1 MEKTFYP
8 YIEDDNFKDNHY
20 DVNYSLQT
28 KKNLNNLHSIAYNR
42 KTYNQGKKEN
52 FDNKN
57 DNNDKNDSY
66 VWGVNSSDNIYRK
79 KETDN
84 NWQKIN
90 GGLSN
95 VTASNENYV
104 WGVNS
109 KDDIYVCKKPCN
121 NAEWNQINGSL
132 KQVSGGEK
140 EVWGINESN
149 NIYKRNVDGSGS
161 WKGMKGVLS
170 NISASGKDYIWGVND
185 LIEEIKLRIK
195 IVISTKAYSNFTI
208 SGKINNITL
217 LGDNGTVSPL
227 INVSNIDSTNNGTTL
242 IVDMNISKDVK
253 NISAIQFDINDT
265 PFLITNVDIQIKDAF
280 DNYQNIISSKNNKF
294 INKKDN
300 TYTFSTFDLSK
311 EIPRIYRCKTDCN
324 GDWEYI
330 KGDMDM
336 VSGGSQDVWGLKNGS
351 IFKRSISKKD
361 ADWVQVP
368 GSLKWISASSDN
380 YVWGVDDGHIFKC
393 KQPCNDGDWNIVPG
407 SLKQISG
414 GYERMEIKN
423 NNTEDDLFTRIAK
436 QKDEINKQ
444 YKQSIG
450 GVTGGGDGGMEEEEG
465 NNLTKDGYLLLARQ
479 TMNGIF
485 FPKNTL
491 DSSQFNQD
499 KINELN
505 YMNGKLLTDNFKFNG
520 KYTFKL
526 VWPQSNLKKQIWK
539 QSSNPFK
546 SNTVSG
552 YEPIEVNY
560 NNNFWGGLRNGV
572 GDTVLSGS
580 MNGDWFYAVGTFSIW
595 NGGTSGI
602 GIPGPNKAVPQV
614 ELYVKKNKYVAPKTN
629 LALDLEIECGADYEK
644 NTPCCGQSGTTVDP
658 KYICPAEKPI
668 CTDYI
673 FGSKWGKCVSSN
685 DKNSLNLNMN
695 QRNYN
700 LTFYASGRS
709 SQDGPN
715 KIQIYAGNNSILT
728 FTPPKD
734 IWKKY
739 EVAFINNSDNFDLR
753 FMGLIKEGDHSS
765 AITGIHLLMN
775 NITVFNNNFSD
786 PQLQFNS
793 YEYITSNNKKIPG
806 WTFEASLINNS
817 SAWGYKI
824 PYPDGN
830 QAVSIQMQG
839 YIIKN
844 ININNPNNINNNTNN
859 SNKKMDALNKDMS
872 HYKTLSNNLTIPT
885 QNDVSVKALSKSVGV
900 KKTSLGNFDI
910 NQSSIIDFYENFSN
924 SGDSLNVRVGEQLN
938 SDSEDEDDEINT
950 LELGNLTLDKL
961 QNKNKGLIQKYEI
974 QVNQLKEISEKEKL
988 YNKNSKM
995 LQIVQ
1000 ARNSFKRKII
1010 STLIASIF
1018 FFLII
1023 TIATFV
1029 YYKRTLK

>member
-8 YIEDDNFKDNHY
+8 YIEDDNFKDQHY
-20 DVNYSLQT
+20 DANYPLQS
-28 KKNLNNLHSIAYNR
+28 KEKFNNLRPVAHNP
-42 KTYNQGKKEN
+42 KTYNQYNQTSSFNQKQKES

-57 DNNDKNDSY
+57 ENY

-95 VTASNENYV
+95 VSASNENYV
-104 WGVNS
+104 WGVNAN
-109 KDDIYVCKKPCN
+109 DNIYICKKPCS
-121 NAEWNQINGSL
+121 NAEWKQINGGL

-140 EVWGINESN
+140 EVWGINASN

-161 WKGMKGVLS
+161 WKEMKGTLT

-185 LIEEIKLRIK
+185 LIDEIKLRIK

-217 LGDNGTVSPL
+217 LGDNGIVSPL
-227 INVSNIDSTNNGTTL
+227 INVSNIDPTNNGTTL
-242 IVDMNISKDVK
+242 TVDMNISKDVK

-294 INKKDN
+294 IKKTDN
-300 TYTFSTFDLSK
+300 TYTFTTFDLSK

-324 GDWEYI
+324 GEWEYI

-336 VSGGSQDVWGLKNGS
+336 VSAGSKDVWGLKNGS

-368 GSLKWISASSDN
+368 GSLKWVSASSDN
-380 YVWGVDDGHIFKC
+380 YVWGVNNNDQIFKC
-393 KQPCNDGDWNIVPG
+393 KQPCNDGDWNLIPG

-414 GYERMEIKN
+414 GYEQMEIKN
-423 NNTEDDLFTRIAK
+423 DNTDDDLYTRIAK
-436 QKDEINKQ
+436 QKEEINKQ
-444 YKQSIG
+444 YKLASG
-450 GVTGGGDGGMEEEEG
+450 LGSGAEEEEDEG
-465 NNLTKDGYLLLARQ
+465 ITKDGYLLLARQ

-491 DSSQFNQD
+491 DTSQFNQD
-499 KINELN
+499 KTNELN
-505 YMNGKLLTDNFKFNG
+505 YMNGKLLNDNFKFNG

-526 VWPQSNLKKQIWK
+526 VWPQSNLKNQIWK

-552 YEPIEVNY
+552 YEPVDVNY

-595 NGGTSGI
+595 NGGSAGI

-614 ELYVKKNKYVAPKTN
+614 ELYVKKNKYVPPKPN
-629 LALDLEIECGADYEK
+629 LALDLEIECGADFGK
-644 NTPCCGQSGTTVDP
+644 STPCCGQSGTTVDP
-658 KYICPAEKPI
+658 KYICPVEKPV

-673 FGSKWGKCVSSN
+673 FGSKWGKCETSTN
-685 DKNSLNLNMN
+685 KNGLNMY

-700 LTFYASGRS
+700 LSFYASGRP

-715 KIQIYAGNNSILT
+715 KIQIYAGNNAILT

-739 EVAFINNSDNFDLR
+739 EVAFINNSDNFDLT
-753 FMGLIKEGDHSS
+753 FSGLIKEGDHSS

-793 YEYITSNNKKIPG
+793 YEYITSNNKRIPG
-806 WTFEASLINNS
+806 WNFKASLINNS

-830 QAVSIQMQG
+830 QAASIQKG
-839 YIIKN
+839 EYISKN
-844 ININNPNNINNNTNN
+844 ININNLNNNNKINNTNN

-872 HYKTLSNNLTIPT
+872 HYKTLSNNITLPT
-885 QNDVSVKALSKSVGV
+885 QNDVSIKTLAKSVGV

-910 NQSSIIDFYENFSN
+910 NQHGIIDFYENFSN
-924 SGDSLNVRVGEQLN
+924 S
-938 SDSEDEDDEINT
+938 DEVNN
-950 LELGNLTLDKL
+950 LGNIDIDTLKT
-961 QNKNKGLIQKYEI
+961 KNATLIQKYEI
-974 QVNQLKEISEKEKL
+974 QVNQLKEISEKEKI

-1010 STLIASIF
+1010 STLISCIF